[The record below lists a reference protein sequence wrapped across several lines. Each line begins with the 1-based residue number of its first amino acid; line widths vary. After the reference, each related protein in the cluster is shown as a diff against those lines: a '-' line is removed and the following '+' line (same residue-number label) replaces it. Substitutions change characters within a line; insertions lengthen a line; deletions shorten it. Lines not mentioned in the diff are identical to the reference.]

1 MSMTKN
7 AICKACGKKFT
18 WRIQRPG
25 DGHWDRWTND
35 DGDTLA
41 NWFIDNTLCWDHA
54 YAVMPPRFAEV
65 LKTISYEEEEV
76 SILEGEAGGEG

>member
-1 MSMTKN
+1 MAMIKN
-7 AICKACGKKFT
+7 GQCTQCGKRFA

-25 DGHWDRWTND
+25 DGHWDRWRND

-54 YAVMPPRFAEV
+54 FAIMPERFAKI
-65 LKTISYEEEEV
+65 LKTVEYSEDEV
-76 SILEGEAGGEG
+76 VGH